1 MLRTLPGLTLVA
13 FVLVVPPAVIAQDE
27 FDDEFYEDDEEA
39 AEEAARQSDEESD
52 EEIDAEQE
60 AADEEEIASED
71 GAAREGPDP
80 EEERWLRRF
89 RLHPTFDGPSGGLRV
104 VDARP
109 AAERSMRMQL
119 LLQFFA
125 GGDFL
130 LQGDDHLHAGGGAS
144 FSWAMHDWVEAFA
157 VIESFSNTNTLEFP
171 QLFQVVGDVRLG
183 AKLGIEVNPWL
194 SLGGDLSFYVPT
206 NGDLDLAFDSWG
218 IGIRANATADLR
230 GLESPIPLIARLNL
244 QYQFDNTA
252 ALAESVEAARYRA
265 LDDRL
270 PPQDETRHLLSPVER
285 LGLGVNRT
293 DFFNIGLGAE
303 LAIEAVDD
311 LFIHPFLEYTVGIPA
326 NRQGYDCAFVPS
338 EPGSEVP
345 APGEDSCLA
354 QAGASAIPMDFAIG
368 VRVLPVV
375 PGFAATMALELGI
388 TGTAPDEQ
396 VRELSGNFPWLFLIG
411 VSYAFD
417 MRPDPP
423 PPIER
428 REVIR
433 EVTVQDPPP
442 PRGRIVGVVV
452 DRETGAPVPL
462 PIVHYPAREVT
473 TQRGDDQGRFTSIG
487 FPPSEQVD
495 LEINHPEYLPG
506 TCRAEFADPVV
517 DVEVR
522 CEIERAPPQVVVE
535 DTEVVI
541 LEQINF
547 AFDRA
552 EILPSSFGL
561 MDAIARTV
569 NAHTEILRLE
579 VQGHTDNR
587 GTARYNQQLS
597 QRRVDA
603 VVQGLVE
610 RGVDPARLVGRGY
623 GLSVPLVPNDTEEN
637 RARNRRVQFIIME
650 RAPDQNAPAPAP
662 DGTGTVPPPPS
673 GSTAPPDASP

>member
-1 MLRTLPGLTLVA
+1 MLRSLSRLVLLA
-13 FVLVVPPAVIAQDE
+13 SVLVPAPAALAQDE

-39 AEEAARQSDEESD
+39 AEEAAQREEDEELVD
-52 EEIDAEQE
+52 EQVAAAE
-60 AADEEEIASED
+60 EEEIASED
-71 GAAREGPDP
+71 GETEEGPDP
-80 EEERWLRRF
+80 EEELWLRRF
-89 RLHPTFDGPSGGLRV
+89 RLHPTFRGPSGSLRV

-109 AAERSMRMQL
+109 AAEQSMRMQL

-130 LQGDDHLHAGGGAS
+130 LQGDDHLHAGGGAA
-144 FSWAMHDWVEAFA
+144 FSWAVHDWVEVFA
-157 VIESFSNTNTLEFP
+157 VIESFSNTNNLEFP
-171 QLFQVVGDVRLG
+171 ALFQVVGDVHLG
-183 AKLGIEVNPWL
+183 AKFGIEVNPWL
-194 SLGGDLSFYVPT
+194 SLGGDLSFAVPT
-206 NGDLDLAFDSWG
+206 NGDLDLALDSWG

-285 LGLGVNRT
+285 FGLGVNRT
-293 DFFNIGLGAE
+293 DFFNIALGAE

-338 EPGSEVP
+338 EPGSDVP

-388 TGTAPDEQ
+388 TGTSPDEQ

-433 EVTVQDPPP
+433 EVEVQDPAP

-473 TQRGDDQGRFTSIG
+473 TQRGDDQGRFVSVG
-487 FPPSEQVD
+487 FPPGEAVD

-506 TCRAEFADPVV
+506 TCRAEFADPVQ

-522 CEIERAPPQVVVE
+522 CEIERTPPQVVVE

-561 MDAIARTV
+561 MDAIARTI
-569 NAHTEILRLE
+569 NAHTEILRIE

-587 GTARYNQQLS
+587 GTARYNEQLS

-603 VVQGLVE
+603 VVRGLVE

-650 RAPDQNAPAPAP
+650 RTPPENPSPAPAP
-662 DGTGTVPPPPS
+662 SGTGTVPPPPS
-673 GSTAPPDASP
+673 GTTAPPDASP